1 MAQYRHHITQD
12 MRDMAKSYHE
22 WGISGLS
29 EDIEELDKIYAPK
42 SSESGLSTP
51 AMKEHACLMLAQ
63 IAPDM
68 MESLL
73 DNTLV
78 EKWKAGIITLNDW
91 NRIPRAVHEDREPA
105 IYVNYY
111 TKPDGSGL
119 STGEYKDYLL
129 AIEAA
134 LTAKNVTINGKSF
147 DMVKEIDHYYKVRT
161 GSKTLFS
168 KSPGWASCR
177 TSLPDFLVYQNK
189 LISVAARD
197 GKVEIRFHGEVG
209 WAIDTDSRI
218 KAHHNLQGS
227 AFWFRLTMCVVSV
240 LWPQHNFEL
249 SSFCMFRVMM
259 WNHAEIGESIGSHL
273 VNSYPGYG
281 GFNFTTAGLA
291 TSSAVEPSSRLW
303 MTVSKQYE
311 ECLTYAQKAIEAH
324 EKDMQQKNDE
334 LKAQRENILL
344 SNQAATLHEDV
355 EKQLVAAVEEDR
367 NHAIELNHASKQL
380 KGLRKVFQSKEAET
394 KRYYDA
400 LRGLARDF
408 QFIRIN
414 PVPEPRFR
422 DVYQSSEVQGSL
434 HEIKKASKE
443 KDKQIASLKLQLRN
457 SRNNVEHQIKDHRE
471 ATQAHFQAV
480 QDDLDDEIENLMA
493 ENELLSRLL
502 EDKRED
508 FNDKH
513 EKLLLVSRAHA
524 RCVGKRYQLVQA
536 CDIQEETISRQSNQ
550 LMQRRLECE
559 AKDRKILQLTA
570 EIEEL
575 VRKGAEPMEE
585 ARANMRKFEDEC

>member
-42 SSESGLSTP
+42 FSESRLSTP
-51 AMKEHACLMLAQ
+51 AMKEHACLVLAQ

-189 LISVAARD
+189 LISVAAKD

-259 WNHAEIGESIGSHL
+259 WNHAEI
-273 VNSYPGYG
+273 VGYYCQRSLRYCLLTPPRA
-281 GFNFTTAGLA
+281 NLSALISSTAIPDTVDS
-291 TSSAVEPSSRLW
+291 TSLPPALQPAR
-303 MTVSKQYE
+303 
-311 ECLTYAQKAIEAH
+311 
-324 EKDMQQKNDE
+324 
-334 LKAQRENILL
+334 
-344 SNQAATLHEDV
+344 
-355 EKQLVAAVEEDR
+355 QL
-367 NHAIELNHASKQL
+367 
-380 KGLRKVFQSKEAET
+380 
-394 KRYYDA
+394 
-400 LRGLARDF
+400 
-408 QFIRIN
+408 N
-414 PVPEPRFR
+414 PV
-422 DVYQSSEVQGSL
+422 
-434 HEIKKASKE
+434 
-443 KDKQIASLKLQLRN
+443 
-457 SRNNVEHQIKDHRE
+457 
-471 ATQAHFQAV
+471 
-480 QDDLDDEIENLMA
+480 LD
-493 ENELLSRLL
+493 S
-502 EDKRED
+502 
-508 FNDKH
+508 
-513 EKLLLVSRAHA
+513 
-524 RCVGKRYQLVQA
+524 G
-536 CDIQEETISRQSNQ
+536 
-550 LMQRRLECE
+550 
-559 AKDRKILQLTA
+559 
-570 EIEEL
+570 
-575 VRKGAEPMEE
+575 
-585 ARANMRKFEDEC
+585 

>member
-1 MAQYRHHITQD
+1 MTKLDKANATINEQQDQLREAKAITGRTTRDQQHADEIAELRFTHLRELALKKIEIKDKAEKIEELEERFEIEYRLGMGLIWRLFSVACALVFAKLLNDLSLSAQQDALDTSSPPSETSTFSSSTFCPVPPVMVQYRHHITQD

-29 EDIEELDKIYAPK
+29 EDIEELDKTHAPK
-42 SSESGLSTP
+42 FSESRLSTP

-63 IAPDM
+63 IAPDK

-105 IYVNYY
+105 IYVNCY

-119 STGEYKDYLL
+119 STIEYKDYLL
-129 AIEAA
+129 AIDAA

-168 KSPGWASCR
+168 KSTGWASCR
-177 TSLPDFLVYQNK
+177 TDLPDFLVYQSK

-240 LWPQHNFEL
+240 LWPQHSFEL

-281 GFNFTTAGLA
+281 GLNFTTAGLS

-311 ECLTYAQKAIEAH
+311 ECLTYAQRAIEAH

-334 LKAQRENILL
+334 LKVSGTRDELTL
-344 SNQAATLHEDV
+344 SSSSAPLPIMTLADLAGCRLGV
-355 EKQLVAAVEEDR
+355 KTSSSLIRQL
-367 NHAIELNHASKQL
+367 ASMKMS
-380 KGLRKVFQSKEAET
+380 R
-394 KRYYDA
+394 
-400 LRGLARDF
+400 
-408 QFIRIN
+408 
-414 PVPEPRFR
+414 
-422 DVYQSSEVQGSL
+422 SSW
-434 HEIKKASKE
+434 
-443 KDKQIASLKLQLRN
+443 
-457 SRNNVEHQIKDHRE
+457 
-471 ATQAHFQAV
+471 
-480 QDDLDDEIENLMA
+480 
-493 ENELLSRLL
+493 
-502 EDKRED
+502 
-508 FNDKH
+508 
-513 EKLLLVSRAHA
+513 
-524 RCVGKRYQLVQA
+524 
-536 CDIQEETISRQSNQ
+536 
-550 LMQRRLECE
+550 
-559 AKDRKILQLTA
+559 
-570 EIEEL
+570 
-575 VRKGAEPMEE
+575 
-585 ARANMRKFEDEC
+585 

>member
-1 MAQYRHHITQD
+1 
-12 MRDMAKSYHE
+12 
-22 WGISGLS
+22 
-29 EDIEELDKIYAPK
+29 
-42 SSESGLSTP
+42 
-51 AMKEHACLMLAQ
+51 MLAQ

-73 DNTLV
+73 ENTLV

-218 KAHHNLQGS
+218 KAHHTLQGS

-240 LWPQHNFEL
+240 LWPQHSFEL

-259 WNHAEIGESIGSHL
+259 WNHAEI
-273 VNSYPGYG
+273 VSYYCQRSLRYCLLTHPRA
-281 GFNFTTAGLA
+281 NLSALISSTAIPDMVDSTSLPLA
-291 TSSAVEPSSRLW
+291 FQPAR
-303 MTVSKQYE
+303 
-311 ECLTYAQKAIEAH
+311 
-324 EKDMQQKNDE
+324 
-334 LKAQRENILL
+334 
-344 SNQAATLHEDV
+344 
-355 EKQLVAAVEEDR
+355 QL
-367 NHAIELNHASKQL
+367 
-380 KGLRKVFQSKEAET
+380 
-394 KRYYDA
+394 
-400 LRGLARDF
+400 
-408 QFIRIN
+408 N
-414 PVPEPRFR
+414 PV
-422 DVYQSSEVQGSL
+422 
-434 HEIKKASKE
+434 
-443 KDKQIASLKLQLRN
+443 
-457 SRNNVEHQIKDHRE
+457 
-471 ATQAHFQAV
+471 
-480 QDDLDDEIENLMA
+480 LD
-493 ENELLSRLL
+493 S
-502 EDKRED
+502 
-508 FNDKH
+508 
-513 EKLLLVSRAHA
+513 
-524 RCVGKRYQLVQA
+524 G
-536 CDIQEETISRQSNQ
+536 
-550 LMQRRLECE
+550 
-559 AKDRKILQLTA
+559 
-570 EIEEL
+570 
-575 VRKGAEPMEE
+575 
-585 ARANMRKFEDEC
+585 

>member
-1 MAQYRHHITQD
+1 MTKLDKANATINEQQDQLREAKAITGRTTRDQQHADEIAELRFTHLRELALKKIEIKDKAEKIEELEERFEIEYRLGMGLIWRLFSVACALVFAKLLNDLSLSAQQD
-12 MRDMAKSYHE
+12 ALVYMRDMAKSYHE

-29 EDIEELDKIYAPK
+29 EDIEELDKTHAPK
-42 SSESGLSTP
+42 FSESRLSTP

-63 IAPDM
+63 IAPDK

-105 IYVNYY
+105 IYVNCY

-119 STGEYKDYLL
+119 STIEYKDYLL
-129 AIEAA
+129 AIDAA

-168 KSPGWASCR
+168 KSTGWASCR
-177 TSLPDFLVYQNK
+177 TDLPDFLVYQSK

-240 LWPQHNFEL
+240 LWPQHSFEL

-281 GFNFTTAGLA
+281 GLNFTTAGLS

-311 ECLTYAQKAIEAH
+311 ECLTYAQRAIEAH

-334 LKAQRENILL
+334 LKARRENILL
-344 SNQAATLHEDV
+344 SNQAASLHEDV

-367 NHAIELNHASKQL
+367 KHAIELNHASKQL
-380 KGLRKVFQSKEAET
+380 KVKVLTST
-394 KRYYDA
+394 KHKSD
-400 LRGLARDF
+400 DP
-408 QFIRIN
+408 RI
-414 PVPEPRFR
+414 
-422 DVYQSSEVQGSL
+422 

-457 SRNNVEHQIKDHRE
+457 SRNNVEHQIKEHRE
-471 ATQAHFQAV
+471 ATHAHFQAV
-480 QDDLDDEIENLMA
+480 KDDLDDEIENLMA

-513 EKLLLVSRAHA
+513 EKLVL
-524 RCVGKRYQLVQA
+524 
-536 CDIQEETISRQSNQ
+536 
-550 LMQRRLECE
+550 
-559 AKDRKILQLTA
+559 
-570 EIEEL
+570 
-575 VRKGAEPMEE
+575 
-585 ARANMRKFEDEC
+585 